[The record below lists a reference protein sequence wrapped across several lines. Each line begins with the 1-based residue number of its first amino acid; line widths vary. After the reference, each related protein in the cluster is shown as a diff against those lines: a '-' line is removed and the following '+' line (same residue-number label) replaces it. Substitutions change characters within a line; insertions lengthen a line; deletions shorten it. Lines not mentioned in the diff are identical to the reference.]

1 MKIEQRLEPCP
12 FCDSDQIT
20 TAPDREFGDVTW
32 LALCKACGCR
42 VERDLEADAIA
53 AWNTRVTKRDDEL
66 ADRLLMAANSVE
78 RYPYLPNVTC
88 DDLRT
93 AAARLRGG
101 EREEVAP
108 PAHNDV
114 GVEHYRHKVRG
125 TTYEIVGVAELQDA
139 GGQGRCEGAQL
150 VIYRGPNGI

>member
-1 MKIEQRLEPCP
+1 
-12 FCDSDQIT
+12 
-20 TAPDREFGDVTW
+20 
-32 LALCKACGCR
+32 
-42 VERDLEADAIA
+42 
-53 AWNTRVTKRDDEL
+53 
-66 ADRLLMAANSVE
+66 LMAANSVE

-150 VIYRGPNGI
+150 VIYRGPNGIMWAREKSEFHDGRFEKIAALRAESRS